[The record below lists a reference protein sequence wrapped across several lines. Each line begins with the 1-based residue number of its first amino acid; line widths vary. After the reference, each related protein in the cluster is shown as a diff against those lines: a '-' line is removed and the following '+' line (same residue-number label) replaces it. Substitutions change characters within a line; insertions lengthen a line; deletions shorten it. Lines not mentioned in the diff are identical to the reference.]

1 MSDVTVS
8 VEAVEE
14 VRPIEPPADLLVDQ
28 LIGQLVGRARAQWP
42 AADR

>member
-14 VRPIEPPADLLVDQ
+14 VRPELAADLFPSSAEVVVL
-28 LIGQLVGRARAQWP
+28 
-42 AADR
+42 